1 LPANRGWPIEGRL
14 GGGTVAGIDHGRTAV
29 GPVAQGDRIVE
40 LDVLRGVALF
50 GVLTMNFVGFAG
62 AYVLATESQ
71 LAALPSARFD
81 EVARFLVEWLIGG
94 KANTMFA
101 TLFGL
106 GFYLQM
112 KRGAGRPGFEARYA
126 RRLGWLLVFGVLNF
140 TLLWNWDVL
149 HVYALSG
156 FLLLLMRNWSTRTLI
171 AFGAIAALYSFDLH
185 EALLG
190 LVGIPSLVPEGLYT
204 DSAVMARQGVMRS
217 GDYPAAVLMFWQWS
231 WVEWLAGGMLAA
243 WLVYA
248 LGRFALGAAIGRSGI
263 LDDIPGHLPLLRR
276 VARLTLP
283 SGLVLALASVL
294 LDRNPMGWGEW
305 TGTAGHIMH
314 PFSALVLA
322 AGYSSAIVLAFQ
334 GGRGRAFFD
343 LFRPVGQM
351 ALTNYLVQGFAY
363 GFVLSG
369 VGPGLGLVG
378 QIGTTAV
385 VAVCIAFF
393 AAQIA
398 FSHWWLAR
406 YRFGPMEWLWRWLT
420 YGARPG
426 FHRPPLAA

>member
-1 LPANRGWPIEGRL
+1 MTQGDRVEGMS
-14 GGGTVAGIDHGRTAV
+14 
-29 GPVAQGDRIVE
+29 GPVAQSDRIVE

-62 AYVLATESQ
+62 ASVVATEGQ
-71 LAALPSARFD
+71 LAALPGAAFD
-81 EVARFLVEWLIGG
+81 EVTSFLVEWLIGG

-140 TLLWNWDVL
+140 TLLWNWDIL
-149 HVYALSG
+149 HVYALAG
-156 FLLLLMRNWSTRTLI
+156 FALLLMRKWSTRALVVFGTL
-171 AFGAIAALYSFDLH
+171 AALYSFALH

-190 LVGIPSLVPEGLYT
+190 LAGIPSLVPEGLYS
-204 DSAVMARQGVMRS
+204 DAAVLARQEVLRGA
-217 GDYPAAVLMFWQWS
+217 DYPATVAMFLHWS

-276 VARLTLP
+276 IARLTLP
-283 SGLVLALASVL
+283 LGLLLALASVL
-294 LDRNPMGWGEW
+294 LNRNPMEWGEW
-305 TGTAGHIMH
+305 TDAAGHIMH
-314 PFSALVLA
+314 PLTALVLA

-363 GFVLSG
+363 GFVLAG
-369 VGPGLGLVG
+369 VGPGLGLAG
-378 QIGTTAV
+378 RIGSTAV

-398 FSHWWLAR
+398 FSRWWLAR

-426 FHRPPLAA
+426 FQRSGLPA